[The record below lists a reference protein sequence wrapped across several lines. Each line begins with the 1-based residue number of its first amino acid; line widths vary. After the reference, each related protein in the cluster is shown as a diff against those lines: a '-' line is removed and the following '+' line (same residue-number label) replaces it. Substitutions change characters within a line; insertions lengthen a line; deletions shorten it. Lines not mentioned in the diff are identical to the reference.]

1 MARRVTSAFT
11 IDSWEGEPGDW
22 HGAQLQRTQAAK
34 TFTGELSGSSALE
47 AVMLGVGENVSA
59 YVAVE
64 RLEVGFDGL
73 KGSFC
78 LLHSATANG
87 DDNHMRL
94 TILPGSGTGDLV
106 GLSGTAEI
114 LPGHGFA
121 LVYELE
127 GDPERGSDTTPA
139 TTPDTTPEP

>member
-1 MARRVTSAFT
+1 VSKRVSSAFT
-11 IDSWEGEPGDW
+11 IDKWEGAPADW
-22 HGAQLQRTQAAK
+22 HGAQLQRTEATK
-34 TFTGELSGSSALE
+34 TFTGELAGTSALE

-64 RLEVGFDGL
+64 RLEVEFDGL

-87 DDNHMRL
+87 DENEMNL

-106 GLSGTAEI
+106 GLSGTAKI
-114 LPGHGFA
+114 LPGHTFS
-121 LVYELE
+121 LE
-127 GDPERGSDTTPA
+127 YDL
-139 TTPDTTPEP
+139 

>member
-1 MARRVTSAFT
+1 MSRRVTSAFT
-11 IDSWEGEPGDW
+11 IDSWEGQPGDW

-87 DDNHMRL
+87 DDNNMRL

-114 LPGHGFA
+114 LPGHEFA
-121 LVYELE
+121 LVYEL
-127 GDPERGSDTTPA
+127 GDEAGAQAEVGPTSTPGA
-139 TTPDTTPEP
+139 